1 MATYTKEFFT
11 GSATDEG
18 GTGIALPVD
27 SGSFITIHTTPTTTT
42 TLDEIWMYA
51 VNSHS
56 ADLKVTIQFGGV
68 EEPEDYIE
76 LTVPTEAGLVLVV
89 PGLILQGKASTGLIV
104 KGAAA
109 TGDEVAVYGYVNRIA
124 A

>member
-1 MATYTKEFFT
+1 ML
-11 GSATDEG
+11 
-18 GTGIALPVD
+18 I
-27 SGSFITIHTTPTTTT
+27 
-42 TLDEIWMYA
+42 
-51 VNSHS
+51 
-56 ADLKVTIQFGGV
+56 
-68 EEPEDYIE
+68 
-76 LTVPTEAGLVLVV
+76 V

>member
-1 MATYTKEFFT
+1 MATYSKEFFT

-27 SGSFITIHTTPTTTT
+27 SGAFVTIHTTPVTTT

-76 LTVPTEAGLVLVV
+76 TTVTAESGLVLLV
-89 PGLILQGKASTGLIV
+89 PGLILQGMASTGQIIL
-104 KGAAA
+104 GAAA
-109 TGDEVAVYGYVNRIA
+109 TGDEVAVYGYVNRITA
-124 A
+124 

>member
-1 MATYTKEFFT
+1 MATYSKEFFT
-11 GSATDEG
+11 GSAADEG
-18 GTGIALPVD
+18 GTGIALAVD
-27 SGSFITIHTTPTTTT
+27 SGAFTTIHTTTTTAT

-56 ADLKVTIQFGGV
+56 ADLKVTIQFGGDQ
-68 EEPEDYIE
+68 EPEDYIE
-76 LTVPTEAGLVLVV
+76 TTVTTESGLVLIV

-124 A
+124 V